1 MEAND
6 QIAAALAN
14 SDPVSIGKWT
24 FRADSLLL
32 ECPDNHVKLEPR
44 VAYLLY
50 YLAEKA
56 GTPVSRA
63 ELMDSVWSGLVV
75 GDEALTGAIN
85 KLRNAF
91 GDDSHHPEVIRT
103 IPKVGYQLIADIEF
117 PNSAKTGEKSEPLAN
132 KNLANAGY
140 ALIALLVIAGTYFL
154 AERPG
159 TSPELHSALELSN
172 KPSVAVLPFANLS
185 EDKSQGYFAV
195 GMTEDI
201 VTDLSKISG
210 LHVIAFREA
219 PPTRQELV
227 QKYGIQYLLEGSVRK
242 LADRVRINAQLVKNE
257 DGSNLWAERYDRELE
272 DVFAL
277 QEELSHHI
285 VGALSL
291 TLTGGEQ
298 DLLSRPQ
305 SASFDAYDLFL
316 QGRRHTRN
324 VTRESNLT
332 AQQLFES
339 AIEADP
345 RFARAYAALSVN
357 HAVAYRRGWARDPD
371 KTLDLA
377 VDLAEKAV
385 SLDNSSPH
393 ILWALGYSYLFKKEY
408 QKAIDSLEKAIH
420 IAPSFADG
428 YALLALINNN
438 LGRYEQA
445 AEKIRKAMAINPVY
459 TFEYPYLLGWAYY
472 GANRYEH
479 AVEILA
485 KAIERNESALAPHLF
500 LAASYIG
507 LDQQDDAEWEIEQI
521 RVIDP
526 EYTTSKYKSMAR
538 MAKENELNRF
548 LNDFRKAGLPD

>member
-24 FRADSLLL
+24 FHADSLSL
-32 ECPDNHVKLEPR
+32 ECLDNRVKLEPR

-50 YLAEKA
+50 YLVENA
-56 GTPVSRA
+56 GTPVSRT
-63 ELMDSVWSGLVV
+63 ELMDGVWPGLVV

-103 IPKVGYQLIADIEF
+103 IPKVGYQLIADVEF
-117 PNSAKTGEKSEPLAN
+117 PNSAEAGDKPEPVAN
-132 KNLANAGY
+132 RKLGY

-154 AERPG
+154 AQRPE
-159 TSPELHSALELSN
+159 SHPALDLSN
-172 KPSVAVLPFANLS
+172 KTSVAVLPFTNLS
-185 EDKSQGYFAV
+185 GDKSQGYFAV

-227 QKYGIQYLLEGSVRK
+227 HKYGIQYLLEGSVRR
-242 LADRVRINAQLVKNE
+242 LADRVRVNAQLVRNE

-305 SASFDAYDLFL
+305 MESFDAYDLFL

-332 AQQLFES
+332 AQQLFER

-357 HAVAYRRGWARDPD
+357 HAVAYRRGWAGEPD
-371 KTLDLA
+371 KTLELA
-377 VDLAEKAV
+377 VDLAQKAA

-393 ILWALGYSYLFKKEY
+393 ILWALGYSYLFRKEY

-472 GANRYEH
+472 GASRYEQ
-479 AVEILA
+479 AIEILS

-526 EYTTSKYKSMAR
+526 EYSTSKYESMAR
-538 MAKENELNRF
+538 MANEDELNRF
-548 LNDFRKAGLPD
+548 LNDLRKAGLPD

>member
-24 FRADSLLL
+24 FHADSLSL
-32 ECPDNHVKLEPR
+32 ECLDNHVKLEPR

-50 YLAEKA
+50 YLVENA
-56 GTPVSRA
+56 GTPVSRT
-63 ELMDSVWSGLVV
+63 ELMDGVWPGLVV

-103 IPKVGYQLIADIEF
+103 IPKVGYQLIADVEF
-117 PNSAKTGEKSEPLAN
+117 PNSAEAGDKPEPVAN
-132 KNLANAGY
+132 RKLGY

-154 AERPG
+154 AQRPE
-159 TSPELHSALELSN
+159 SHPALDLSN
-172 KPSVAVLPFANLS
+172 KTSVAVLPFTNLS
-185 EDKSQGYFAV
+185 GDKSQGYFAV

-227 QKYGIQYLLEGSVRK
+227 HKYGIQYLLEGSVRR
-242 LADRVRINAQLVKNE
+242 LADRVRVNAQLVRNE

-305 SASFDAYDLFL
+305 MESFDAYDLFL

-332 AQQLFES
+332 AQQLFER

-357 HAVAYRRGWARDPD
+357 HAVAYRRGWAGEPD
-371 KTLDLA
+371 KTLELA
-377 VDLAEKAV
+377 VDLAQKAA

-393 ILWALGYSYLFKKEY
+393 ILWALGYSYLFRKEY

-472 GANRYEH
+472 GASRYEQ
-479 AVEILA
+479 AIEILS

-526 EYTTSKYKSMAR
+526 EYSTSKSGITRLIRRRRIKP
-538 MAKENELNRF
+538 ET
-548 LNDFRKAGLPD
+548 